1 MSDTPTEDNPYAN
14 RNHDNTPENLAK
26 SDVHAVAALLGRV
39 SGSLKEIDRQNVGSE
54 GNNKALK
61 MDPKQAL
68 KDMFASNDNVSDPGQ
83 ISDPVVPLP
92 SDVQE
97 TLIPQI
103 EQTVQSKPVQTSS
116 PAPTIQQQV
125 KNVVVADEIDE
136 RLTKLEQRVFKKQ
149 FKFKRGTS
157 YTINTVNIKGSFK
170 DPDDIVDIV
179 YSELAKQVKT
189 ITIKLDGTN
198 KNTK

>member
-14 RNHDNTPENLAK
+14 RNHDYNPENLAK
-26 SDVHAVAALLGRV
+26 SDVHAVAALLGKV

-68 KDMFASNDNVSDPGQ
+68 KNIFTSNDNAPNLD
-83 ISDPVVPLP
+83 VPLP

-103 EQTVQSKPVQTSS
+103 DQPVESKPVQTPS
-116 PAPTIQQQV
+116 PAPTIQRQV
-125 KNVVVADEIDE
+125 KNVIVADEIDE
-136 RLTKLEQRVFKKQ
+136 RLAKLEQRVFKKQ
-149 FKFKRGTS
+149 FKFKRGIT

>member
-14 RNHDNTPENLAK
+14 RNHDDNPESLATG
-26 SDVHAVAALLGRV
+26 DVHAVAALLGKV

-54 GNNKALK
+54 SNNRALRI
-61 MDPKQAL
+61 DPKETL
-68 KDMFASNDNVSDPGQ
+68 KKMFTPNGQ
-83 ISDPVVPLP
+83 KPTPAVPLP
-92 SDVQE
+92 GNVQE
-97 TLIPQI
+97 TLIPPVT
-103 EQTVQSKPVQTSS
+103 QTVESKLVQPTPT
-116 PAPTIQQQV
+116 PALQQQIKSV
-125 KNVVVADEIDE
+125 AVADEIDE

-157 YTINTVNIKGSFK
+157 YTINTINIKGSFK